1 VNDELT
7 PTPAVGAVIVQDGR
21 ILLIRRAAG
30 AYADHWAVPGGRQEY
45 GESMRE
51 AVARETR
58 EETGLEV
65 TVGEPVW
72 IGDIIDEAAPPGY
85 HYTVVDFRATAV
97 GGELRSGDDAAEVRW
112 VGIDEARRLPLTPT
126 MYQLLDHLG

>member
-1 VNDELT
+1 MNDEPA

-30 AYADHWAVPGGRQEY
+30 AYADHWAVPGGHQRY
-45 GESMRE
+45 GESMRD
-51 AVARETR
+51 AVIRETW

-65 TVGEPVW
+65 VVGEPVW

-85 HYTVVDFRATAV
+85 HYTVVDFFATAV

-112 VGIDEARRLPLTPT
+112 VEIDDARALPLTPT
-126 MYQLLDHLG
+126 MPLLLDRLG